1 MTSLA
6 ALFDWLA
13 AGAPEGR
20 AASRNGNGT
29 DFRLR
34 TLPKEDIHV
43 FVKSIDNSTVIR
55 LVDNKD
61 SLKSAGMAGGVLLA
75 SVMLIALL
83 MPGGFSLLASRQIG
97 QLNSERDQLVN
108 ELRQVRTREAELL
121 NPKQLEEWAGQKF
134 HNPAASAMIFAP
146 PSQGTVASLQKR

>member
-13 AGAPEGR
+13 AGSPEGR

-61 SLKSAGMAGGVLLA
+61 WLRSAGMAGGVMLA

-83 MPGGFSLLASRQIG
+83 MPGGFSLLASRQMG
-97 QLNSERDQLVN
+97 QLNTEREQLIN
-108 ELRQVRTREAELL
+108 ELRQVRSREAELL
-121 NPKQLEEWAGQKF
+121 NPKQLEVWAGPNF
-134 HNPAASAMIFAP
+134 HNPTAAAVIYAAP
-146 PSQGTVASLQKR
+146 AQGAVASLRKP

>member
-13 AGAPEGR
+13 AGSPEGR
-20 AASRNGNGT
+20 TASRNGSEV

-43 FVKSIDNSTVIR
+43 FVKPIDNSTVIR
-55 LVDNKD
+55 LVDRKD
-61 SLKSAGMAGGVLLA
+61 SFESAGMAAGVILA

-97 QLNSERDQLVN
+97 QLNAERDQLVN
-108 ELRQVRTREAELL
+108 ELRQVRSREAELL
-121 NPKQLEEWAGQKF
+121 NPKQLEQWAGEKF
-134 HNPAASAMIFAP
+134 RNPTAAAVIFAP
-146 PSQGTVASLQKR
+146 PTRGTVASLHQQ

>member
-13 AGAPEGR
+13 AGTPEGR
-20 AASRNGNGT
+20 VASRNGNGT

-61 SLKSAGMAGGVLLA
+61 WLRSAGMAGGVMLA

-83 MPGGFSLLASRQIG
+83 MPGGFSLLASRQMG
-97 QLNSERDQLVN
+97 QLNAERDQLVN
-108 ELRQVRTREAELL
+108 ELRQVRSREAELL
-121 NPKQLEEWAGQKF
+121 NPKNLDQWAADKF
-134 HNPAASAMIFAP
+134 HNPTAAAIIFAP
-146 PSQGTVASLQKR
+146 PAQGTVASIQKR

>member
-13 AGAPEGR
+13 AGTPEGR

-55 LVDNKD
+55 LVDNRD
-61 SLKSAGMAGGVLLA
+61 WLKSAGMAVGVLLA

-97 QLNSERDQLVN
+97 QLNNERDQLVN

-146 PSQGTVASLQKR
+146 PAQGTVASLQKR

>member
-13 AGAPEGR
+13 AGTPEGR
-20 AASRNGNGT
+20 AASRNGSGM

-61 SLKSAGMAGGVLLA
+61 WLKSAGMAGGVLLA

-97 QLNSERDQLVN
+97 QLNNERDQLVN

-146 PSQGTVASLQKR
+146 PPQGTVASLQKR

>member
-13 AGAPEGR
+13 AGSPDGR

-61 SLKSAGMAGGVLLA
+61 WLRSAGMAGGVMLA

-97 QLNSERDQLVN
+97 QLNAERDQLVN
-108 ELRQVRTREAELL
+108 ELRQVRSREAELL
-121 NPKQLEEWAGQKF
+121 NPKQLEAWGGQKF
-134 HNPAASAMIFAP
+134 HNPVAAAVIFAP
-146 PSQGTVASLQKR
+146 PAKGTVASLQQR

>member
-13 AGAPEGR
+13 AGTPEGR
-20 AASRNGNGT
+20 AASRNSNGT

-43 FVKSIDNSTVIR
+43 FIKTIDNSTVIR
-55 LVDNKD
+55 LVDKQD
-61 SLKSAGMAGGVLLA
+61 SLRSAGMAAGVMIA

-83 MPGGFSLLASRQIG
+83 MPGGFSLLASRQMG
-97 QLNSERDQLVN
+97 QLNSERDQLIN
-108 ELRQVRTREAELL
+108 ELRQVRSREAELL
-121 NPKQLEEWAGQKF
+121 NPRQLEQWAGPNF
-134 HNPAASAMIFAP
+134 HTPTAAAIIFAAP
-146 PSQGTVASLQKR
+146 AQGTVASLRKQ